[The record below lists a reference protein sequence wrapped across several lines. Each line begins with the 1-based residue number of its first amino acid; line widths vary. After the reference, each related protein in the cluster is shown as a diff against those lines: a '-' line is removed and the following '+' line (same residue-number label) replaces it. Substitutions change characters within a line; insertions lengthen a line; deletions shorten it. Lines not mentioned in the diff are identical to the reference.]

1 MLKRFF
7 PLVVIGLV
15 FGFFVSS
22 TVPTYAQTAI
32 DMKPGQTLTFT
43 VEYQNSG
50 EGEDTLKSALLS
62 MTIGRHLV
70 LDKESMTDQFPETA
84 TPNKVL
90 STLAIVTADSPTT
103 IDYRPRSATTGNTAS
118 GTDQP
123 GDTEITI
130 GQKGLF
136 KFRAKLRD
144 DILNVDRVSGTKYV
158 VGDTLS
164 GPVNGITS
172 ILDHSGT
179 GKAPGNFSVKIVA
192 PDAIVCTG
200 KSAVGGA
207 TGGGFDSTSSQPTNV
222 TVVTTPANPV
232 TVEQALNVKGS
243 GFQDSAECSP
253 RNLNN
258 VPCTVIMQGPS
269 SFSAQVT
276 GTVKNGVC
284 DVNFTTSQT
293 PKNPGTYRVIIEV
306 DGPSGKLRTAPKN
319 VEFVAKPVVP
329 VVTVPELPKEL
340 PRSGG
345 LAFAIILAILAAFGG
360 IIAFVLAKRRKL
372 EVETSQTI
380 KSTKSKSKKRS

>member
-1 MLKRFF
+1 MLKKFF

-15 FGFFVSS
+15 FGFFLSS
-22 TVPTYAQTAI
+22 TLPIYAQTSI

-50 EGEDTLKSALLS
+50 EGEDTLKGALLT
-62 MTIGRHLV
+62 MTIGKHLI
-70 LDKESMTDQFPETA
+70 LDKDSMTDQFPDTA

-90 STLAIVTADSPTT
+90 NTLAIISEGSPTI
-103 IDYRPRSATTGNTAS
+103 IDYRPRSANTGNTPS

-144 DILNVDRVSGTKYV
+144 DILNVDRVAGTKFV

-172 ILDHSGT
+172 ILDHAGT
-179 GKAPGNFSVKIVA
+179 GKAPGNFSVKIAA
-192 PDAIVCTG
+192 PDAVVCTG
-200 KSAVGGA
+200 KSAVGST
-207 TGGGFDSTSSQPTNV
+207 TGGGFDGTSRQPANV
-222 TVVTTPANPV
+222 NVVTTPANPV

-258 VPCTVIMQGPS
+258 SPCTAIMQGPN

-276 GTVKNGVC
+276 GTVRSGVC
-284 DVNFTTSQT
+284 DVNFTSSQT
-293 PKNPGTYRVIIEV
+293 PRNPGTYRVVIEV
-306 DGPSGKLRTAPKN
+306 DGPDGKLRTAPRN

-329 VVTVPELPKEL
+329 VVTTPELPREL

-380 KSTKSKSKKRS
+380 KPTKSKKRS